1 MTETVD
7 QGRSKREFIAASGW
21 FTGAPDAVLDTLAAA
36 AGIKEY
42 AANTHVW
49 IAGQTTTDIYGVMS
63 GRVRVYQSTETG
75 QEFALIEWE
84 TGAWLGEQV
93 LAIDEPNMLSVQ
105 VLTDSQI
112 IVIPR
117 RIVTAVGETWPRLYQ
132 NLFRQSWANTRGL
145 YEILSGVLFYPLR
158 ARLAG
163 RVLLLMQEH
172 GQRCED
178 GVLINIRVSQND
190 FARLSMGSRQRVNAI
205 FRDWARQGLVET
217 RDEHLLIRSV
227 DGLAAELVPFD

>member
-1 MTETVD
+1 MTETVS
-7 QGRSKREFIAASGW
+7 QGRDKRAFIAASRW
-21 FTGAPDAVLDTLAAA
+21 FEAAPDAVLDALAAA
-36 AGIKEY
+36 ASIRPY
-42 AANTHVW
+42 AANSHIW
-49 IAGQTTTDIYGVMS
+49 MAGQTTTDIYGVVS

-84 TGAWLGEQV
+84 TGAWLGEQT
-93 LAIDEPNMLSVQ
+93 LANDEPNMLSVQ
-105 VLTDSQI
+105 VLADSEI
-112 IVIPR
+112 LVIPR
-117 RIVTAVGETWPRLYQ
+117 QVVIAVGETWPRLYQ
-132 NLFRQSWANTRGL
+132 NLFREDWANTRGL

-172 GQRCED
+172 GQRQED
-178 GVLINIRVSQND
+178 GVLIDIKVSQND

-217 RDEHLLIRSV
+217 RDEHLLIRDI
-227 DGLAAELVPFD
+227 DGLTAELVPFD